1 MNNAEY
7 VENQLGITLEEII
20 KLSNEELDEYTDRIY
35 NKLVDLNLPVIR
47 GAKSRTEYGSSNY
60 LYVDD
65 LKIRV
70 SDHLVTSNARL
81 MGEVHFL
88 LNDNKKDIEKTIRDI
103 EIYIA
108 PERFEK
114 IETPRIVVNE
124 LEVCEKQLQ
133 DRDSI
138 ISERTSKNGNKLF
151 RVKRPYNTA
160 SVTYIKKPFQ
170 NKFGN

>member
-1 MNNAEY
+1 MKNAEY
-7 VENQLGITLEEII
+7 QLGITLEEII
-20 KLSNEELDEYTDRIY
+20 KLSNEELDEYTDSIY
-35 NKLVDLNLPVIR
+35 TKLVDLNLPVIR

-88 LNDNKKDIEKTIRDI
+88 LNSKKGDERRIQNIEL
-103 EIYIA
+103 YFA

-114 IETPRIVVNE
+114 IEIPVENTVE
-124 LEVCEKQLQ
+124 LEVCKNQLK
-133 DRDSI
+133 DSDI
-138 ISERTSKNGNKLF
+138 ILSERTSKSGNKLF
-151 RVKRPYNTA
+151 KIERTYHNKTI
-160 SVTYIKKPFQ
+160 TYIKKL
-170 NKFGN
+170 K